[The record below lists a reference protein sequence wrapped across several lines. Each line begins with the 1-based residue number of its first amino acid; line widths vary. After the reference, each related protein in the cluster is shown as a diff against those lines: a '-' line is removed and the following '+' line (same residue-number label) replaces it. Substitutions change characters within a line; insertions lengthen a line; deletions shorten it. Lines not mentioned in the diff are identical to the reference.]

1 MASYPLSVWE
11 YNACLERH
19 LDYGGDAGYGCPAC
33 GWCPE
38 LPECHAECAMSQ
50 PCPYIE
56 HKYRMAIDDGEVT
69 WCKRDFLWVVP
80 RLLAWKAR
88 AVERVEAEYAV
99 HGPRGRGCLA
109 EFKDE
114 FC

>member
-1 MASYPLSVWE
+1 
-11 YNACLERH
+11 
-19 LDYGGDAGYGCPAC
+19 
-33 GWCPE
+33 
-38 LPECHAECAMSQ
+38 MSQ

-99 HGPRGRGCLA
+99 HNIALNNVVYSTI
-109 EFKDE
+109 KYS
-114 FC
+114 